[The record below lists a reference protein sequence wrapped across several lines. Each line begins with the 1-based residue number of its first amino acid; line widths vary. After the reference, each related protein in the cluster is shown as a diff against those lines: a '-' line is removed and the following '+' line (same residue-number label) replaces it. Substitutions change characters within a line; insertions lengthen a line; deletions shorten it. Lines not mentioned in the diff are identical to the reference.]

1 VGPVAGGRRSW
12 SRAVGVEGEVEH
24 SNAKMVFT
32 CSRSRRRIRRWW
44 PAATARVSADREFG
58 AGGRRWESGSGPSGA
73 VARGLE
79 FRIREGSKDSERE
92 EKWLTY
98 FNCFAQS
105 APVADSKASVGVGVE
120 EQWSRRLEGEAD

>member
-1 VGPVAGGRRSW
+1 LRAYLPVNVALVAGGKASVELKPIFDAINRER
-12 SRAVGVEGEVEH
+12 GV
-24 SNAKMVFT
+24 
-32 CSRSRRRIRRWW
+32 
-44 PAATARVSADREFG
+44 
-58 AGGRRWESGSGPSGA
+58 
-73 VARGLE
+73 GLE